1 MKRRPS
7 LVALVL
13 ALIFIVGC
21 GGERVSDSARDAQ
34 REVVVT
40 RVTDGDTIEVR
51 PAINGTKDVRLIGVD
66 APETV
71 RSPRGAQPYG
81 EEASRFSEE
90 RLEGRRVTL
99 RFHVEKKDQ
108 YGRLLAYVYP
118 PDGEMFNETLLK
130 EGYTQVAIFPPNV
143 RHLGSFEMGPE
154 VRPRGRTRPL
164 GPAGGPTV
172 PAGRPRQ
179 RHRWRLL
186 TTALERR
193 SHVSQ
198 GRCRARVGA
207 YVPARRGNAG

>member
-1 MKRRPS
+1 MKLAIKRRPS
-7 LVALVL
+7 LVALVF

-21 GGERVSDSARDAQ
+21 GGETVSDSARDAQ

-66 APETV
+66 APETAG
-71 RSPRGAQPYG
+71 SPRGAQPYG

-99 RFHVEKKDQ
+99 RFDVEKKDQ

-130 EGYTQVAIFPPNV
+130 EGYAQVATFPPNV
-143 RHLGSFEMGPE
+143 RHLGSFETAQRSARE
-154 VRPRGRTRPL
+154 
-164 GPAGGPTV
+164 
-172 PAGRPRQ
+172 AGRGIWNLPEG
-179 RHRWRLL
+179 RLCRL
-186 TTALERR
+186 TD
-193 SHVSQ
+193 
-198 GRCRARVGA
+198 
-207 YVPARRGNAG
+207 RGNGIGGGC